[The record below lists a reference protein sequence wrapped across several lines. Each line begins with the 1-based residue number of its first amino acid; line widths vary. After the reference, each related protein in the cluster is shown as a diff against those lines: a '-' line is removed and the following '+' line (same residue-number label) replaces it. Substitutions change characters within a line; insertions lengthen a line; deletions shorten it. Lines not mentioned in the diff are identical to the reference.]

1 MFKSIQDEL
10 VEEVKQLSITLQE
23 CERLITELQ
32 KENENLKSCL
42 TNYEKKDN
50 KMPDLSLIRGDLQQD
65 RIGYN
70 NSTELEYDVSRLLS
84 FIIQP
89 HGGGTGLHK
98 GFKIPRHTSCG
109 FESRP

>member
-42 TNYEKKDN
+42 TNYEIKDN
-50 KMPDLSLIRGDLQQD
+50 KMPDLSLIRGD
-65 RIGYN
+65 
-70 NSTELEYDVSRLLS
+70 
-84 FIIQP
+84 
-89 HGGGTGLHK
+89 
-98 GFKIPRHTSCG
+98 
-109 FESRP
+109 

>member
-50 KMPDLSLIRGDLQQD
+50 KMPDLSLIRGD
-65 RIGYN
+65 
-70 NSTELEYDVSRLLS
+70 
-84 FIIQP
+84 
-89 HGGGTGLHK
+89 
-98 GFKIPRHTSCG
+98 
-109 FESRP
+109 